1 MEQRHGH
8 PNERHVQFA
17 YRGRR
22 RNHKHCQPVDRPPR
36 YLRAR
41 TRRERLPGLPDLG
54 ADQCGVP
61 GCDWRCNTNP
71 KCNSHS
77 NSYSNGYGN
86 SDCNA
91 NRDTDGNSNRDSNG
105 YGNSDTGV
113 NSNRYSNSNGN
124 SDSKAVADTKV
135 IAGS

>member
-1 MEQRHGH
+1 VAPLGWRHRH

-22 RNHKHCQPVDRPPR
+22 RNHKHCQPVGRPPR

-61 GCDWRCNTNP
+61 GCDWRRSNTNP
-71 KCNSHS
+71 KCNSDY
-77 NSYSNGYGN
+77 NSYSNGN

-91 NRDTDGNSNRDSNG
+91 NRDTHGNTNGYSNG
-105 YGNSDTGV
+105 DI
-113 NSNRYSNSNGN
+113 YSNCNTYRN
-124 SDSKAVADTKV
+124 INTKADADTKV
-135 IAGS
+135 NADR

>member
-1 MEQRHGH
+1 MEWRHGH

-22 RNHKHCQPVDRPPR
+22 RNHKHCQPAGRPPR

-61 GCDWRCNTNP
+61 GCYWRCNTNP
-71 KCNSHS
+71 NCNS
-77 NSYSNGYGN
+77 NSYSNGN
-86 SDCNA
+86 SNCNA
-91 NRDTDGNSNRDSNG
+91 NSDSDSNSNRDSNG
-105 YGNSDTGV
+105 YGNSDTGG
-113 NSNRYSNSNGN
+113 NSNPDSYSYGN

-135 IAGS
+135 NASS